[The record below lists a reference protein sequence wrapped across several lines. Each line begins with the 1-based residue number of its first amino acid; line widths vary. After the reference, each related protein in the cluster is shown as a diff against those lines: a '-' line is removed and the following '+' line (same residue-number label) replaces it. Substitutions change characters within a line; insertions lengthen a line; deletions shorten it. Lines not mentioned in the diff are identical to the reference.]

1 MIGNTILHYK
11 IIDKLGEGGMGIV
24 YKAEDTKLKREVA
37 IKFLPNNFN
46 VSAKDKEK
54 LKLEAQI
61 AAGFNHPNIATV
73 FAIEEFGDDT
83 FIVMEYVKGNELKD
97 IIRNNPDRKLNFND
111 FLNYAI
117 QITEGLNAAHKK
129 GIIHRDIKS
138 SNIMLSDDGRIRV
151 MDFGLAHIHGDPL
164 LTKKG
169 STPGTTAYM
178 SPEQLRGEEVDLRAD
193 IWSLGI
199 VFYEMLTGQP
209 PFQGNF
215 DQAIIYSI
223 LHEKPKSLK
232 KINPEVPD
240 ELEQV
245 VLSCLEKDR
254 KKRIQSAEDLL
265 TQLKALQSKT
275 SVSGIRKF
283 SPSRLKISRAGLV
296 AATIIAAVLIM
307 LAAFLPIKKIF
318 NPENLPEI
326 HSRLQKLVNDE
337 KYFEAHLLAEEHK
350 SLLEN
355 DSVFQQLSLI
365 IYDTLSVTSDPEGAK
380 VYLLRYNPHNTDS
393 TGNGKL
399 IGETPIKNLQIV
411 RGDYL
416 IIIEKS
422 AEQKET
428 SENELTFPFGKIEYI
443 PVKRVASSYP
453 IMKEFPVIV
462 RGIKINAKL
471 IEKDKLPENM
481 VFVPGGNHK
490 LMSSSVQQEKPL
502 TLDNYFIDKYEV
514 SNADFKKFIQAGGY
528 LKEEYWKYKFKK
540 NGKEIP
546 WQEAMKLFIDRT
558 NLNGPR
564 SWVNQNYPAGKEK
577 YPVTDITWYE
587 AAAYAEFLGKSLP
600 TVYQWEKA
608 ARNGVPNYHST
619 SMPWGL
625 IYALDDISGRTNF
638 NSNGTVP
645 VDKFDFGISYY
656 ECYNVAGNVKEWCL
670 NKSTDGFVYADGS
683 YQDSNYVFGTFKSF
697 DGFYSSPALGF
708 RCVKNLPTSKSD
720 QGSMMIDLNVQ
731 VPVYHPVDDSKMKSI
746 LKLYDYEKKPLNPK
760 IIFTEEN
767 KYWVKEKVAFDSPFG
782 DKILGYLFLPKKSE
796 KPFQC
801 ILWNPHSGVYRY
813 GYSSDWAAEKLFTEN
828 IKYGRALFVII
839 PKGTSE
845 RKWEF
850 GEERTDKSSKL
861 FHNRLIRWVIEQ
873 RIVLD
878 YLESRSDIDSSRIAY
893 ITTANDYDG
902 FIVPG
907 VDNRFKCNIII
918 ANGIYEEDQK
928 ILSAEINPVN
938 FLSRYKAPTYMM
950 HGKYDE
956 AVYFSASVLP
966 AYNLLSEPK
975 KLEALNTTHVPPLAM
990 RVPLIN
996 KWLDESLGKVKLK

>member
-1 MIGNTILHYK
+1 MVGQVILHYK
-11 IIDKLGEGGMGIV
+11 IIEKLGEGGMGIV
-24 YKAEDTKLKREVA
+24 YKAEDTRLKREVA
-37 IKFLPNNFN
+37 IKFLPHNFN
-46 VSAKDKEK
+46 VSDKDKQK
-54 LKLEAQI
+54 LKTEAQI
-61 AAGFNHPNIATV
+61 AAGLNHPNIATV
-73 FAIEEFGDDT
+73 YAIEEFGDDT
-83 FIVMEYVKGNELKD
+83 FIVMEYVKGKELKD
-97 IIRNNPDRKLNFND
+97 VIRNSSEKKLNFND

-117 QITEGLNAAHKK
+117 QITEGINAAHKK

-178 SPEQLRGEEVDLRAD
+178 SPEQLRGEEVDFRAD

-199 VFYEMLTGQP
+199 VFFEMLTGQP

-223 LHEKPKSLK
+223 LHEKPKSLN
-232 KINPEVPD
+232 KINPDVPD
-240 ELEQV
+240 ELEKIIFA
-245 VLSCLEKDR
+245 CLEKDK

-265 TQLKALQSKT
+265 SQLKAIKSQKVT
-275 SVSGIRKF
+275 SVSHMF
-283 SPSRLKISRAGLV
+283 SASRLRISKVGLV
-296 AATIIAAVLIM
+296 VSTLIAAVLII
-307 LAAFLPIKKIF
+307 LAAFLPLKKIF
-318 NPENLPEI
+318 NPIDKTELLKQLE
-326 HSRLQKLVNDE
+326 SLVKSE
-337 KYFEAHLLAEEHK
+337 KYYEA
-350 SLLEN
+350 SLLVENQKSVLDN
-355 DSVFQQLSLI
+355 DSLFKQLILF
-365 IYDTLSVTSDPEGAK
+365 IYDTLSVSSEPSGAK
-380 VYLLRYNPHNTDS
+380 VYLLRYNPDKTDS
-393 TGNGKL
+393 TGKRKL
-399 IGETPIKNLQIV
+399 IGETPIKNFQIV

-416 IIIEKS
+416 ITIEKS

-428 SENELTFPFGKIEYI
+428 SENELTFPFGKVEYI

-502 TLDNYFIDKYEV
+502 TLDNFFIDKYEV
-514 SNADFKKFIQAGGY
+514 SNADYKKFISAGGY
-528 LKEEYWKYKFKK
+528 FRKEYWKHKFIKQ
-540 NGKEIP
+540 GKEIL

-564 SWVNQNYPAGKEK
+564 SWVNQIYPEGKEK

-625 IYALDDISGRTNF
+625 IYPLDDISGRTNF

-645 VDKFDFGISYY
+645 VDQFDFGISYY
-656 ECYNVAGNVKEWCL
+656 ECYNVAGNVEEWCL

-683 YQDSNYVFGTFKSF
+683 YEDSNYVFGTFKSF

-720 QGSMMIDLNVQ
+720 QGSMIIDLNPQ

-746 LKLYDYEKKPLNPK
+746 LKLFDYEKKPLNPD
-760 IIFTEEN
+760 IIFTEKN
-767 KYWVKEKVAFDSPFG
+767 KSWVKEKVALDSPFG
-782 DKILGYLFLPKKSE
+782 DKIMGYLFLPKNSE

-813 GYSSDWAAEKLFTEN
+813 GYSADWAAEKLFTEN

-850 GEERTDKSSKL
+850 GDERTDKSSNL
-861 FHNRLIRWVIEQ
+861 FQDRVIRWVIEQ

-878 YLESRSDIDSSRIAY
+878 YLDSRSDIDSSRIAY

-918 ANGIYEEDQK
+918 ANGIYGEDQK
-928 ILSAEINPVN
+928 MLSEEINPVN
-938 FLSRYKAPTYMM
+938 FLQRYKAPTYVMN
-950 HGKYDE
+950 GKYDE
-956 AVYFSASVLP
+956 AVYFSTSVMP
-966 AYNLLSEPK
+966 AYNLLPKPK
-975 KLEALNTTHVPPLAM
+975 KLETLNTTHVPPLAM

-996 KWLDESLGKVKLK
+996 KWLDESLGKVNLK

>member
-1 MIGNTILHYK
+1 
-11 IIDKLGEGGMGIV
+11 
-24 YKAEDTKLKREVA
+24 
-37 IKFLPNNFN
+37 
-46 VSAKDKEK
+46 
-54 LKLEAQI
+54 
-61 AAGFNHPNIATV
+61 
-73 FAIEEFGDDT
+73 
-83 FIVMEYVKGNELKD
+83 
-97 IIRNNPDRKLNFND
+97 
-111 FLNYAI
+111 
-117 QITEGLNAAHKK
+117 
-129 GIIHRDIKS
+129 
-138 SNIMLSDDGRIRV
+138 
-151 MDFGLAHIHGDPL
+151 
-164 LTKKG
+164 
-169 STPGTTAYM
+169 
-178 SPEQLRGEEVDLRAD
+178 
-193 IWSLGI
+193 
-199 VFYEMLTGQP
+199 
-209 PFQGNF
+209 
-215 DQAIIYSI
+215 
-223 LHEKPKSLK
+223 
-232 KINPEVPD
+232 
-240 ELEQV
+240 
-245 VLSCLEKDR
+245 
-254 KKRIQSAEDLL
+254 
-265 TQLKALQSKT
+265 
-275 SVSGIRKF
+275 
-283 SPSRLKISRAGLV
+283 
-296 AATIIAAVLIM
+296 
-307 LAAFLPIKKIF
+307 
-318 NPENLPEI
+318 
-326 HSRLQKLVNDE
+326 
-337 KYFEAHLLAEEHK
+337 
-350 SLLEN
+350 
-355 DSVFQQLSLI
+355 
-365 IYDTLSVTSDPEGAK
+365 
-380 VYLLRYNPHNTDS
+380 
-393 TGNGKL
+393 
-399 IGETPIKNLQIV
+399 
-411 RGDYL
+411 
-416 IIIEKS
+416 
-422 AEQKET
+422 
-428 SENELTFPFGKIEYI
+428 
-443 PVKRVASSYP
+443 
-453 IMKEFPVIV
+453 
-462 RGIKINAKL
+462 
-471 IEKDKLPENM
+471 
-481 VFVPGGNHK
+481 VPGGNHK

-540 NGKEIP
+540 NGKEIS

-587 AAAYAEFLGKSLP
+587 AAAYTEFLGKSLP
-600 TVYQWEKA
+600 TAYQWEKA

-625 IYALDDISGRTNF
+625 IYPLDDISGRTNF

-656 ECYNVAGNVKEWCL
+656 ECYNIAGNVEEWCL

-731 VPVYHPVDDSKMKSI
+731 VPVYHPVDNSKMHSI
-746 LKLYDYEKKPLNPK
+746 LKLYDYENKSLNPK

-767 KYWVKEKVAFDSPFG
+767 EIWVKEKVAFNSPFG
-782 DKILGYLFLPKKSE
+782 DKIMGYLFLPKNSE

-813 GYSSDWAAEKLFTEN
+813 GYSADWAAEKLFKEN
-828 IKYGRALFVII
+828 IKNGRALFVIV

-850 GEERTDKSSKL
+850 GDERTDKSSKL
-861 FHNRLIRWVIEQ
+861 FHNRIIRWVVEQ

-878 YLESRSDIDSSRIAY
+878 YLDSRSDIDSSRIAY

-928 ILSAEINPVN
+928 MLSAEINPVN
-938 FLSRYKAPTYMM
+938 FLQRYKAPTYVMN
-950 HGKYDE
+950 GKYDE

-966 AYNLLSEPK
+966 AYNLLPEPK
-975 KLEALNTTHVPPLAM
+975 KLEVLNTTHVPPLAM